1 MTDEHSRMN
10 QPLASGG
17 VWLFP
22 ASPKLH
28 PLVNRVVPAEEAERR
43 VRAIAP
49 LIPITRVSDLTPL
62 DPLRL
67 PVFAAVTPRARDLT
81 THLGK
86 GKDATAARVSAM
98 MEAVERVSA
107 ESVSPERVVR
117 ATFRALEEGGG
128 PRPVEPPAFDLPDD
142 GLYLPDTA
150 YSWVAGRDLLA
161 GQDVMLPVD
170 LVQSPPAEGLLREVD
185 TNGLAA
191 GSTLLEAVVHA
202 LCEVIE
208 RDAQGQLEFF
218 TLFGGPRDL
227 PPPIVRVD
235 PETMPD
241 SAGGWLDT
249 LSAHGLDVTVHH
261 ITNDVG
267 VTTFWTLLADYHF
280 PTEQGP
286 VPVVF
291 SGAGTS
297 PHAEAALLRSITEAV
312 QSRVGFI
319 QGARD
324 SYNELS
330 TGRRAASRDLRLR
343 QLLPTRSLPFPEIP
357 SFVFSDLR
365 EELAFLLARLSEAGL
380 ERVIAVDLTR
390 PDLGIPVVRVRVPG
404 LSSFLVNKRRINFR
418 CLRHLLAV

>member
-1 MTDEHSRMN
+1 MTVENPRMN
-10 QPLASGG
+10 QPLPPGS
-17 VWLFP
+17 VWLFTP
-22 ASPKLH
+22 SPKLH
-28 PLVNRVVPAEEAERR
+28 PLVNRVAPVEDVERR

-107 ESVSPERVVR
+107 ESVLPELAVR
-117 ATFRALEEGGG
+117 ATFRALEGGGG
-128 PRPVEPPAFDLPDD
+128 PGPVDPSSFDLPDD
-142 GLYLPDTA
+142 GLYTPDTE

-161 GQDVMLPVD
+161 GLDVMIPAD
-170 LVQSPPAEGLLREVD
+170 LVQSPPSEGLLREVD

-218 TLFGGPRDL
+218 TLFGGQRDL
-227 PPPIVRVD
+227 PPPIARVD

-241 SAGGWLDT
+241 SAGDWIDK
-249 LSAHGLDVTVHH
+249 LSRHGLDVTVHH

-267 VTTFWTLLADYHF
+267 VTTFWTLLTDYHF
-280 PTEQGP
+280 PTGQGP
-286 VPVVF
+286 VPIVF
-291 SGAGTS
+291 SGAGTA
-297 PHAEAALLRSITEAV
+297 PHAEMALLRSITEAV

-343 QLLPTRSLPFPEIP
+343 QLLPTKSLPFPEIP